1 MEPAGNWT
9 LPPDTTAPGVARR
22 IVASALAS
30 WRDPDDAVL
39 VASELVTNAVQ
50 HGLPP
55 IEFNLHLGTGRLR
68 LTVSNAVGTT
78 LSVPRIVAPGAD
90 DPDGRGLAIVETLS
104 TEWGWSD
111 TDRMISVWAEL
122 IDSPV
127 SVDQTEARGEVVTD
141 REGPPI
147 PQMTSGGPTATST
160 ECLRQASAS
169 TLSRTSRK
177 TVSPEIPRTTAS

>member
-22 IVASALAS
+22 IVASALTS

-55 IEFNLHLGTGRLR
+55 IEFNLHLGAGRLR

-90 DPDGRGLAIVETLS
+90 EPGGRGLAIVETLS

-111 TDRMISVWAEL
+111 TDRMISVWAEV
-122 IDSPV
+122 IDS
-127 SVDQTEARGEVVTD
+127 TVTD
-141 REGPPI
+141 LAAMSGTHNCHREAFVEYLVDDTVITHADPPGHLF
-147 PQMTSGGPTATST
+147 P
-160 ECLRQASAS
+160 
-169 TLSRTSRK
+169 RK
-177 TVSPEIPRTTAS
+177 LP

>member
-22 IVASALAS
+22 IVASALTS

-55 IEFNLHLGTGRLR
+55 IELNLHLGTGRLR

-90 DPDGRGLAIVETLS
+90 EPGGRGLAIVETLS
-104 TEWGWSD
+104 TEWGWSNAD
-111 TDRMISVWAEL
+111 GMVSVWAEL
-122 IDSPV
+122 IDSTV
-127 SVDQTEARGEVVTD
+127 IDLAAMSGTHNCHRETRVEYFVDDTVITHAD
-141 REGPPI
+141 PPGHLF
-147 PQMTSGGPTATST
+147 P
-160 ECLRQASAS
+160 
-169 TLSRTSRK
+169 RK
-177 TVSPEIPRTTAS
+177 LP

>member
-9 LPPDTTAPGVARR
+9 LPPNTNAPGVARH
-22 IVASALAS
+22 IVASALTS
-30 WRDPDDAVL
+30 WRDPHDAVL

-55 IEFNLHLGTGRLR
+55 IELNLHLGTDRIR

-90 DPDGRGLAIVETLS
+90 EPDGRGLAIVETLS

-111 TDRMISVWAEL
+111 TDRMIRVWAEL

-127 SVDQTEARGEVVTD
+127 SVDEH
-141 REGPPI
+141 
-147 PQMTSGGPTATST
+147 TAVSDVLGT
-160 ECLRQASAS
+160 ASA
-169 TLSRTSRK
+169 
-177 TVSPEIPRTTAS
+177 RTTRTRPTPVFEAPQ

>member
-22 IVASALAS
+22 IVASALTA

-55 IEFNLHLGTGRLR
+55 IELNLHLGTGRLR

-90 DPDGRGLAIVETLS
+90 EPDGRGLAIVETLS

-122 IDSPV
+122 IDSTV
-127 SVDQTEARGEVVTD
+127 IDLAAMSGTHNCHRETFVEYLVDDTVVTHAD
-141 REGPPI
+141 PPGHLF
-147 PQMTSGGPTATST
+147 P
-160 ECLRQASAS
+160 
-169 TLSRTSRK
+169 RK
-177 TVSPEIPRTTAS
+177 LP